1 MKPYLLYN
9 HPNITNF
16 QQLIDRNAEVAPTND
31 AFRYLTGKE
40 IISVTYTQF
49 RTDINALGAFFLH
62 KGLQNAKIA
71 VIGKNSYHWLL
82 TYFATVMSGNV
93 IVPIDKELPE
103 KDIAELLVRCGA
115 AALVYSD
122 TYSDIGAAMLEGKCV
137 TAAFNMKDFSQY
149 IQAGGHHLETGE
161 STPPQIAVDENAVC
175 SIIFTSGTTGK
186 PKGVML
192 TQRSLL
198 TDAVSSCRNVHFSGP
213 GLLTLPLHHTFA
225 FTATVLVLM
234 VYGLPI
240 CISRSIRTLT
250 ADIQTFKPQSIA
262 LVPLYIETI
271 YNGIWKTAKAQGK
284 DKLLKT
290 MLGISGFSRKLGIDL
305 RRKLFQSVLR
315 QFGGEL
321 DLLICG
327 GAPLKQFYID
337 GMDALGIQVLN
348 GYGITECSPVV
359 SVNRNRHYR
368 SGSIGLPLECCEVKI
383 QDGEICVKGDLVMA
397 GYYKDEAATKKVL
410 TDGWFHT
417 GDLGYLDK
425 DGFLFITGRKKNLII
440 LSNGKNVAPEE
451 LEEKLLDIAG
461 VKEVVVYVQDN
472 LITAE
477 IFADDKDGI
486 GESVATLNRELPGYK
501 RIQKVKFRDSEF
513 EKTTTKKI
521 RR

>member
-1 MKPYLLYN
+1 MKNYPFYN

-16 QQLIDRNAEVAPTND
+16 KQLIEMNAESAPVNS
-31 AFRYLTGKE
+31 AFRYRDGKQ
-40 IISVTYTQF
+40 IVSVTYEQF
-49 RTDINALGAFFLH
+49 RADVYALSAYFLQERLI
-62 KGLQNAKIA
+62 GAKIA
-71 VIGKNSYHWLL
+71 VIGENSYPWLL
-82 TYFATVMSGNV
+82 TYFATVLSGNV
-93 IVPIDKELPE
+93 IVPLDKELPTG
-103 KDIAELLVRCGA
+103 DIADLLRRCGA
-115 AALVYSD
+115 TALVYAD
-122 TYSDIGAAMLEGKCV
+122 TYSDIGATMLQDKCV
-137 TAAFNMKDFSQY
+137 TAAFNMKDFLQY
-149 IQAGGHHLETGE
+149 IQAGRHLLEISE
-161 STPPQIAVDENAVC
+161 STLIHNTVDENAVC

-192 TQRSLL
+192 TQRSLV
-198 TDAVSSCRNVHFSGP
+198 TDAVSACRNVYFYGP

-262 LVPLYIETI
+262 LVPLYVETI
-271 YNGIWKTAKAQGK
+271 YNGIWKTAKTQGK

-290 MLGISGFSRKLGIDL
+290 MIGISGFLRKLKIDI
-305 RRKLFQSVLR
+305 RRRLFQSVLQ

-327 GAPLKQFYID
+327 GAPLKQSYID

-359 SVNRNRHYR
+359 SVNRNRYYR

-383 QDGEICVKGDLVMA
+383 QDGEICVKGDIVMA
-397 GYYKDEAATKKVL
+397 GYYEDEAATSEVL
-410 TDGWFHT
+410 EDGWFKT
-417 GDLGYLDK
+417 GDIGYLDE
-425 DGFLFITGRKKNLII
+425 DGFLFVTGRKKNLII

-451 LEEKLLDIAG
+451 LEEKILDIAG
-461 VKEVVVYVQDN
+461 VKEVVVYVENDI
-472 LITAE
+472 ITAE
-477 IFADDKDGI
+477 VFVDEETGI
-486 GESVATLNRELPGYK
+486 QESVMALNKELPGYK
-501 RIQKVKFRDSEF
+501 RIQRVKFRTSEF

-521 RR
+521 KR